1 MHPLLGSVA
10 RPGGRAPRHVT
21 TKGNHVHFRSRRL
34 LGAAAAT
41 AAVLLTAACG
51 SDSSGQESSSPSSS
65 EAAPSSSGAASS
77 ASSSSS
83 SSSSSSATGSNTIVV
98 DGTTIEAPWKPAC
111 QRSEDGTKGAIDLL
125 DMPSLEE
132 VEESGEIDS
141 TIVGADFDL
150 DGDEAT
156 LTGFRVTN
164 GFQEDLIGGRFG
176 DLIGN
181 EDDMTITYSQEAVRV
196 EGTAQGEVDGTE
208 RKDIPFVMDVGCT
221 TWMGLTNEGDVAPP
235 S

>member
-1 MHPLLGSVA
+1 MQIRA
-10 RPGGRAPRHVT
+10 R
-21 TKGNHVHFRSRRL
+21 RRL
-34 LGAAAAT
+34 AAAAAV
-41 AAVLLTAACG
+41 AAAALMTAACG
-51 SDSSGQESSSPSSS
+51 SDPSAQESSAQESSSQSSS
-65 EAAPSSSGAASS
+65 ETSH
-77 ASSSSS
+77 
-83 SSSSSSATGSNTIVV
+83 SSSSSATGSNTIVV

-111 QRSEDGTKGAIDLL
+111 QRSDNGTKGAIDLL

-141 TIVGADFDL
+141 IIVGADFDL

-164 GFQEDLIGGRFG
+164 GFKEDLIGGRFG
-176 DLIGN
+176 DLVGN
-181 EDDMTITYSQEAVRV
+181 EDDMRITYSQEAVRV

-208 RKDIPFVMDVGCT
+208 RRDIPFVMDVGCT
-221 TWMGLTNEGDVAPP
+221 YWMGLTDEGDVAPP

>member
-1 MHPLLGSVA
+1 M
-10 RPGGRAPRHVT
+10 
-21 TKGNHVHFRSRRL
+21 HFRTRRR

-41 AAVLLTAACG
+41 AAVLLTGACG
-51 SDSSGQESSSPSSS
+51 SDSSGEESPSPSSS
-65 EAAPSSSGAASS
+65 EAAPSSSGAA
-77 ASSSSS
+77 

-125 DMPSLEE
+125 DLPSLEE
-132 VEESGEIDS
+132 IEESGEIDS

-156 LTGFRVTN
+156 LTGFRVNN
-164 GFQEDLIGGRFG
+164 GSQEDLIGDRFG
-176 DLIGN
+176 DLVGN
-181 EDDMTITYSQEAVRV
+181 QDDMTITYSQEAVRV

>member
-1 MHPLLGSVA
+1 M
-10 RPGGRAPRHVT
+10 
-21 TKGNHVHFRSRRL
+21 
-34 LGAAAAT
+34 
-41 AAVLLTAACG
+41 
-51 SDSSGQESSSPSSS
+51 
-65 EAAPSSSGAASS
+65 
-77 ASSSSS
+77 

-111 QRSEDGTKGAIDLL
+111 QRSDNGTKGAIDLL

-132 VEESGEIDS
+132 VAEAGEIDS

-164 GFQEDLIGGRFG
+164 GSKEDLIGGRFG
-176 DLIGN
+176 DLVGN
-181 EDDMTITYSQEAVRV
+181 EDDMRITYSQEAVRV

-221 TWMGLTNEGDVAPP
+221 YWMGLTNEGDVAPP

>member
-1 MHPLLGSVA
+1 MRPLLGSVA

-21 TKGNHVHFRSRRL
+21 TKGNHVHFRSRRHL
-34 LGAAAAT
+34 AAAAAT

-51 SDSSGQESSSPSSS
+51 SDSSGEESSTSSSGEESSTSPS
-65 EAAPSSSGAASS
+65 SSSGAATSS
-77 ASSSSS
+77 GDGGD
-83 SSSSSSATGSNTIVV
+83 ATGSNTIVV

-125 DMPSLEE
+125 DLPSLDEI
-132 VEESGEIDS
+132 EESGEIDG

-156 LTGFRVTN
+156 LTGFRVNN
-164 GFQEDLIGGRFG
+164 GSQEDLIGDRFG
-176 DLIGN
+176 DLVGN
-181 EDDMTITYSQEAVRV
+181 QDDMTITYSQEAVRV

>member
-1 MHPLLGSVA
+1 MYK
-10 RPGGRAPRHVT
+10 R
-21 TKGNHVHFRSRRL
+21 
-34 LGAAAAT
+34 
-41 AAVLLTAACG
+41 
-51 SDSSGQESSSPSSS
+51 Q
-65 EAAPSSSGAASS
+65 
-77 ASSSSS
+77 
-83 SSSSSSATGSNTIVV
+83 
-98 DGTTIEAPWKPAC
+98 PWKPAC
-111 QRSEDGTKGAIDLL
+111 QRSDDGTKGAIDLL

-164 GFQEDLIGGRFG
+164 GSQEDLIADRFG
-176 DLIGN
+176 DLVGN

>member
-1 MHPLLGSVA
+1 MQIRA
-10 RPGGRAPRHVT
+10 R
-21 TKGNHVHFRSRRL
+21 RRL
-34 LGAAAAT
+34 AAAAAV
-41 AAVLLTAACG
+41 AAAALMTAACG
-51 SDSSGQESSSPSSS
+51 SDPSAQESSAQESSPQKSSPQESPSHSS
-65 EAAPSSSGAASS
+65 NETSH
-77 ASSSSS
+77 
-83 SSSSSSATGSNTIVV
+83 SSSSSATGSNTIVV

-111 QRSEDGTKGAIDLL
+111 QRSDNGTKGAIDLL

-141 TIVGADFDL
+141 IIVGADFDL

-164 GFQEDLIGGRFG
+164 GSKEDLIGGRFG
-176 DLIGN
+176 DLVGN
-181 EDDMTITYSQEAVRV
+181 EDDMRITYSQEAVRV

-208 RKDIPFVMDVGCT
+208 RRDIPFVMDVGCT
-221 TWMGLTNEGDVAPP
+221 YWMGLTDEGDVAPP

>member
-1 MHPLLGSVA
+1 MRPLLGSVA

-21 TKGNHVHFRSRRL
+21 TKGNHVHFRSRRHL
-34 LGAAAAT
+34 AAAAAT
-41 AAVLLTAACG
+41 AAVLTTVACG
-51 SDSSGQESSSPSSS
+51 SDSSGQESSTSPSSS
-65 EAAPSSSGAASS
+65 SGATTSSGDAGD
-77 ASSSSS
+77 
-83 SSSSSSATGSNTIVV
+83 ATGSNTIAV
-98 DGTTIEAPWKPAC
+98 DGTTIEATWKPAC

-125 DMPSLEE
+125 DLPSLEE
-132 VEESGEIDS
+132 IEESGELDG

-164 GFQEDLIGGRFG
+164 GSQEDLIGDRFG
-176 DLIGN
+176 DLVGN
-181 EDDMTITYSQEAVRV
+181 QDDMTITYSDKAVRV
-196 EGTAQGEVDGTE
+196 EGTASGEVDGKKRE
-208 RKDIPFVMDVGCT
+208 DIPFVMDVGCT

>member
-1 MHPLLGSVA
+1 MRPLLGSLA
-10 RPGGRAPRHVT
+10 RPGGRSPRHVT
-21 TKGNHVHFRSRRL
+21 TKGNHVHFRSRRR
-34 LGAAAAT
+34 LGAAAA

-65 EAAPSSSGAASS
+65 EAASSSSGAASS
-77 ASSSSS
+77 SSGAASSSP
-83 SSSSSSATGSNTIVV
+83 SSATGSNTIVV

-125 DMPSLEE
+125 DLPSLEE
-132 VEESGEIDS
+132 IEESGEIDS

-176 DLIGN
+176 DLVGN

>member
-1 MHPLLGSVA
+1 MH
-10 RPGGRAPRHVT
+10 
-21 TKGNHVHFRSRRL
+21 SRTRRR

-41 AAVLLTAACG
+41 AAVLLTGACG
-51 SDSSGQESSSPSSS
+51 SDSSGEESPSPSSS
-65 EAAPSSSGAASS
+65 EAAPSSSGAA
-77 ASSSSS
+77 

-125 DMPSLEE
+125 DLPSLEE
-132 VEESGEIDS
+132 IEESGEIDS

-156 LTGFRVTN
+156 LTGFRVNN
-164 GFQEDLIGGRFG
+164 GSQEDLIGGRFG

>member
-1 MHPLLGSVA
+1 M
-10 RPGGRAPRHVT
+10 
-21 TKGNHVHFRSRRL
+21 HFRSRRHL
-34 LGAAAAT
+34 AAAAAT

-51 SDSSGQESSSPSSS
+51 SDSSGEESSTSSSGEESSTSPS
-65 EAAPSSSGAASS
+65 SSSGAATSS
-77 ASSSSS
+77 GDGGD
-83 SSSSSSATGSNTIVV
+83 ATGSNTIVV

-125 DMPSLEE
+125 DLPSLDEI
-132 VEESGEIDS
+132 EESGEIDG

-156 LTGFRVTN
+156 LTGFRVNN
-164 GFQEDLIGGRFG
+164 GSQEDLIGDRFG
-176 DLIGN
+176 DLVGN
-181 EDDMTITYSQEAVRV
+181 QDDMTITYSQEAVRV

>member
-1 MHPLLGSVA
+1 MH
-10 RPGGRAPRHVT
+10 
-21 TKGNHVHFRSRRL
+21 SRTRRR

-41 AAVLLTAACG
+41 AAVLLTGACG
-51 SDSSGQESSSPSSS
+51 SDSSGEESPSPSSS
-65 EAAPSSSGAASS
+65 EAAPSSSGAA
-77 ASSSSS
+77 

-125 DMPSLEE
+125 DLPSLEE
-132 VEESGEIDS
+132 IEESGEIDS

-156 LTGFRVTN
+156 LTGFRVNN
-164 GFQEDLIGGRFG
+164 GSQEDLIGDRFG
-176 DLIGN
+176 DLVGN
-181 EDDMTITYSQEAVRV
+181 QDDMTITYSQEAVRV

>member
-1 MHPLLGSVA
+1 M
-10 RPGGRAPRHVT
+10 
-21 TKGNHVHFRSRRL
+21 HFRSRRHL
-34 LGAAAAT
+34 AAAAAT
-41 AAVLLTAACG
+41 AAVLLTGACG
-51 SDSSGQESSSPSSS
+51 SDSSGEESPSPSSS
-65 EAAPSSSGAASS
+65 EAAPSSSGAA
-77 ASSSSS
+77 

-156 LTGFRVTN
+156 LTGFRVNN
-164 GFQEDLIGGRFG
+164 GSQEDLIGGRFG

>member
-1 MHPLLGSVA
+1 M
-10 RPGGRAPRHVT
+10 
-21 TKGNHVHFRSRRL
+21 HFRTRRR

-51 SDSSGQESSSPSSS
+51 SDSSGEESPSSS
-65 EAAPSSSGAASS
+65 EAAPSSSAATSS
-77 ASSSSS
+77 GDGGE
-83 SSSSSSATGSNTIVV
+83 ATGSNTIVV

-111 QRSEDGTKGAIDLL
+111 QRSDDGTKGAIDLL

-164 GFQEDLIGGRFG
+164 GFQEDLIADRFG
-176 DLIGN
+176 DLVGN
-181 EDDMTITYSQEAVRV
+181 QDDMTITYSDKAVRV
-196 EGTAQGEVDGTE
+196 EGTAQGEVDGTKRE
-208 RKDIPFVMDVGCT
+208 DIPFVMDVGCT

>member
-1 MHPLLGSVA
+1 M
-10 RPGGRAPRHVT
+10 
-21 TKGNHVHFRSRRL
+21 HFRSRRR

-51 SDSSGQESSSPSSS
+51 SDPSGEESSTSPS
-65 EAAPSSSGAASS
+65 SSSGAATSS
-77 ASSSSS
+77 ADGGE
-83 SSSSSSATGSNTIVV
+83 ATGSNTIVV

-125 DMPSLEE
+125 DLPSLEE
-132 VEESGEIDS
+132 IEESGEIDS

-164 GFQEDLIGGRFG
+164 GSQEDLIADRFG
-176 DLIGN
+176 DLVGN

>member
-1 MHPLLGSVA
+1 MRPLLGSLA
-10 RPGGRAPRHVT
+10 RPGGRSPRHVT

-34 LGAAAAT
+34 LGAAAA

-51 SDSSGQESSSPSSS
+51 SDPSGEESSTSPS
-65 EAAPSSSGAASS
+65 SSSGAATSS
-77 ASSSSS
+77 ADGGE
-83 SSSSSSATGSNTIVV
+83 ATGSNTIVV

-111 QRSEDGTKGAIDLL
+111 QRSDDGTKGAIDLL

-156 LTGFRVTN
+156 LTGFRVNN
-164 GFQEDLIGGRFG
+164 GSQEDLIGGRFG

>member
-1 MHPLLGSVA
+1 M
-10 RPGGRAPRHVT
+10 
-21 TKGNHVHFRSRRL
+21 
-34 LGAAAAT
+34 
-41 AAVLLTAACG
+41 
-51 SDSSGQESSSPSSS
+51 
-65 EAAPSSSGAASS
+65 
-77 ASSSSS
+77 
-83 SSSSSSATGSNTIVV
+83 

-125 DMPSLEE
+125 DLPSLEE
-132 VEESGEIDS
+132 IEESGEIDS

-156 LTGFRVTN
+156 LTGFRVNN
-164 GFQEDLIGGRFG
+164 GSQEDLIGGRFG

>member
-1 MHPLLGSVA
+1 M
-10 RPGGRAPRHVT
+10 
-21 TKGNHVHFRSRRL
+21 HFRSRRHL
-34 LGAAAAT
+34 AAAAAT

-51 SDSSGQESSSPSSS
+51 SDSSGEESPSPSSSEAAPSSS
-65 EAAPSSSGAASS
+65 EAAPSSSGAA
-77 ASSSSS
+77 SS

-125 DMPSLEE
+125 DLPSLEE
-132 VEESGEIDS
+132 IEESGEIDS

-156 LTGFRVTN
+156 LTGFRVNN
-164 GFQEDLIGGRFG
+164 GSQEDLIGGRFG

>member
-1 MHPLLGSVA
+1 MVWNTLTRLSEWYLTHTGPCIVNYDEGRGVSVEV
-10 RPGGRAPRHVT
+10 PYLHV
-21 TKGNHVHFRSRRL
+21 V
-34 LGAAAAT
+34 
-41 AAVLLTAACG
+41 
-51 SDSSGQESSSPSSS
+51 SPSEDWLISPQFNTDV
-65 EAAPSSSGAASS
+65 APFLNLQWRRRFANGM
-77 ASSSSS
+77 
-83 SSSSSSATGSNTIVV
+83 VV
-98 DGTTIEAPWKPAC
+98 VRGGYTYE
-111 QRSEDGTKGAIDLL
+111 RNFG
-125 DMPSLEE
+125 
-132 VEESGEIDS
+132 
-141 TIVGADFDL
+141 DFDL

-164 GFQEDLIGGRFG
+164 GSKEDLIGGRFG
-176 DLIGN
+176 DLVGN

>member
-1 MHPLLGSVA
+1 MQIRA
-10 RPGGRAPRHVT
+10 R
-21 TKGNHVHFRSRRL
+21 RRL
-34 LGAAAAT
+34 AAAAAV
-41 AAVLLTAACG
+41 AAAALMTAACG
-51 SDSSGQESSSPSSS
+51 SDPSAQESSPQKSSPQKSPSHSS
-65 EAAPSSSGAASS
+65 NETSH
-77 ASSSSS
+77 
-83 SSSSSSATGSNTIVV
+83 SSSSSATGSNTIVV

-111 QRSEDGTKGAIDLL
+111 QRSDNGTKGAIDLL

-141 TIVGADFDL
+141 IIVGADFDL

-164 GFQEDLIGGRFG
+164 GSQEDLIGGRFG
-176 DLIGN
+176 DLVGN
-181 EDDMTITYSQEAVRV
+181 EDDMRITYSQEAVRV

-208 RKDIPFVMDVGCT
+208 RRDIPFVMDVGCT
-221 TWMGLTNEGDVAPP
+221 YWMGLTDEGDVAPP

>member
-1 MHPLLGSVA
+1 MRPLLGSVA

-21 TKGNHVHFRSRRL
+21 TKGNHVHFRSRRHL
-34 LGAAAAT
+34 AAAAAT

-51 SDSSGQESSSPSSS
+51 SGSSGEESSTSPS
-65 EAAPSSSGAASS
+65 SSSGAATSS
-77 ASSSSS
+77 GDGGE
-83 SSSSSSATGSNTIVV
+83 ATGSNTIVV

-125 DMPSLEE
+125 DLPSLEE
-132 VEESGEIDS
+132 IEESGEIDS

-164 GFQEDLIGGRFG
+164 GSQEDLIADRFG
-176 DLIGN
+176 DLVGN

>member
-1 MHPLLGSVA
+1 M
-10 RPGGRAPRHVT
+10 
-21 TKGNHVHFRSRRL
+21 HFRTRRR

-41 AAVLLTAACG
+41 AAVLLTGACG
-51 SDSSGQESSSPSSS
+51 SDSSGEESPSPSSS
-65 EAAPSSSGAASS
+65 EAAPSSSGAA
-77 ASSSSS
+77 

-111 QRSEDGTKGAIDLL
+111 QRSDNGTKGAIDLL

-164 GFQEDLIGGRFG
+164 GFQEDLIADRFG
-176 DLIGN
+176 DLVGN
-181 EDDMTITYSQEAVRV
+181 QDDMTITYSDKAVRV
-196 EGTAQGEVDGTE
+196 EGTAQGEVDGTKRE
-208 RKDIPFVMDVGCT
+208 DIPFVMDVGCT

>member
-1 MHPLLGSVA
+1 MRPLLGSVA

-21 TKGNHVHFRSRRL
+21 TKGNHVHFRSRRHL
-34 LGAAAAT
+34 AAAAAT

-65 EAAPSSSGAASS
+65 GAASSSSGAASS
-77 ASSSSS
+77 SSSSS
-83 SSSSSSATGSNTIVV
+83 PSSATGSNTIVV
-98 DGTTIEAPWKPAC
+98 DGTTIEATWKPAC

-125 DMPSLEE
+125 DLPSLDEI
-132 VEESGEIDS
+132 EESGELDG

-156 LTGFRVTN
+156 LTGFRVNN
-164 GFQEDLIGGRFG
+164 GSQEDLIGDRFG
-176 DLIGN
+176 DLVGN
-181 EDDMTITYSQEAVRV
+181 QDDMTITYSQEAVRV

>member
-1 MHPLLGSVA
+1 M
-10 RPGGRAPRHVT
+10 
-21 TKGNHVHFRSRRL
+21 HFRSRRHL
-34 LGAAAAT
+34 AAAAAT
-41 AAVLLTAACG
+41 AAVLLTGACG
-51 SDSSGQESSSPSSS
+51 SDSSGEESPSPSSS
-65 EAAPSSSGAASS
+65 EAAPSSSGAA
-77 ASSSSS
+77 

-98 DGTTIEAPWKPAC
+98 DGTMIEAPWKPAC

-125 DMPSLEE
+125 DLPSLEE
-132 VEESGEIDS
+132 IEESGEIDS

-164 GFQEDLIGGRFG
+164 GSQEDLIGGRFG

-208 RKDIPFVMDVGCT
+208 RKDTPFVMDVGCT

>member
-1 MHPLLGSVA
+1 MQICA
-10 RPGGRAPRHVT
+10 R
-21 TKGNHVHFRSRRL
+21 RRL
-34 LGAAAAT
+34 AAAAAV
-41 AAVLLTAACG
+41 AAAALMTAACG
-51 SDSSGQESSSPSSS
+51 SDPSAQESSAQDSSGQESSSPSSS
-65 EAAPSSSGAASS
+65 EAAPSSSGAA
-77 ASSSSS
+77 SS

-125 DMPSLEE
+125 DLPSLEE
-132 VEESGEIDS
+132 IEESGEIDS
-141 TIVGADFDL
+141 IIVGADFDL

-156 LTGFRVTN
+156 LTGFRVNN
-164 GFQEDLIGGRFG
+164 GSQEDLIGGRFG

-181 EDDMTITYSQEAVRV
+181 EDDMTISYSQEAVRV

-221 TWMGLTNEGDVAPP
+221 YWMGLTDEGDVAPP

>member
-1 MHPLLGSVA
+1 MQIRA
-10 RPGGRAPRHVT
+10 R
-21 TKGNHVHFRSRRL
+21 RRL
-34 LGAAAAT
+34 AAAAAV
-41 AAVLLTAACG
+41 AAAALMTAACG
-51 SDSSGQESSSPSSS
+51 SDPSAPESSAQESSAQESSSQSSS
-65 EAAPSSSGAASS
+65 ETSH
-77 ASSSSS
+77 
-83 SSSSSSATGSNTIVV
+83 SSSSSATGSNTIVV

-111 QRSEDGTKGAIDLL
+111 QRSDNGTKGAIDLL

-141 TIVGADFDL
+141 IIVGADFDL

-164 GFQEDLIGGRFG
+164 GSKEDLIGGRFG
-176 DLIGN
+176 DLVGN
-181 EDDMTITYSQEAVRV
+181 EDDMRITYSQEAVRV

-208 RKDIPFVMDVGCT
+208 RRDIPFVMDVGCT
-221 TWMGLTNEGDVAPP
+221 YWMGLTNEGDVAPP

>member
-1 MHPLLGSVA
+1 MRPLLGTVA

-21 TKGNHVHFRSRRL
+21 TKGNHVHFRSRRHL
-34 LGAAAAT
+34 AAAAAT

-51 SDSSGQESSSPSSS
+51 SDSSGEESSTSPS
-65 EAAPSSSGAASS
+65 SSSGAATSS
-77 ASSSSS
+77 GDGGD
-83 SSSSSSATGSNTIVV
+83 ATGSNTIVV
-98 DGTTIEAPWKPAC
+98 DGTTIEATWKPAC

-132 VEESGEIDS
+132 IEESGELDG

-164 GFQEDLIGGRFG
+164 GSQEDLIGDRFG
-176 DLIGN
+176 DLVGN
-181 EDDMTITYSQEAVRV
+181 QDDMTITYSDKAVRV
-196 EGTAQGEVDGTE
+196 EGTASGEVDGKKRE
-208 RKDIPFVMDVGCT
+208 DIPFVMDVGCT

>member
-1 MHPLLGSVA
+1 M
-10 RPGGRAPRHVT
+10 
-21 TKGNHVHFRSRRL
+21 HFRSRRHL
-34 LGAAAAT
+34 AAAAAT

-65 EAAPSSSGAASS
+65 EAAPSSSGAA
-77 ASSSSS
+77 SS

-125 DMPSLEE
+125 DLPSLDEI
-132 VEESGEIDS
+132 EESGEIDG

-156 LTGFRVTN
+156 LTGFRVNN
-164 GFQEDLIGGRFG
+164 GSQEDLIGGRFG

>member
-1 MHPLLGSVA
+1 MRPLLGSVA

-21 TKGNHVHFRSRRL
+21 TKGNHVHFRSRRHL
-34 LGAAAAT
+34 AAAAAT

-51 SDSSGQESSSPSSS
+51 SDSSGEESSTSPS
-65 EAAPSSSGAASS
+65 SSSGAATSS
-77 ASSSSS
+77 ADGGE
-83 SSSSSSATGSNTIVV
+83 ATGSNTIVV

-125 DMPSLEE
+125 DLPSLDEI
-132 VEESGEIDS
+132 EESGEIDG

-156 LTGFRVTN
+156 LTGFRVNN
-164 GFQEDLIGGRFG
+164 GSQEDLIGDRFG
-176 DLIGN
+176 DLVGN
-181 EDDMTITYSQEAVRV
+181 QDDMTITYSQEAVRV

>member
-1 MHPLLGSVA
+1 M
-10 RPGGRAPRHVT
+10 
-21 TKGNHVHFRSRRL
+21 HFRTRRR

-41 AAVLLTAACG
+41 AAVLLTGACG
-51 SDSSGQESSSPSSS
+51 SDSSGEESPSSS
-65 EAAPSSSGAASS
+65 EAAPSSSGAA
-77 ASSSSS
+77 

-125 DMPSLEE
+125 DLPSLEE
-132 VEESGEIDS
+132 IEESGEIDS

-156 LTGFRVTN
+156 LTGFRVNN
-164 GFQEDLIGGRFG
+164 GSQEDLIGGRFG

>member
-1 MHPLLGSVA
+1 MRPLLGSLA
-10 RPGGRAPRHVT
+10 RPGGRSPRHVT
-21 TKGNHVHFRSRRL
+21 TKGNHVHFRSRRR

-65 EAAPSSSGAASS
+65 GAASSSSGAASS
-77 ASSSSS
+77 SSSSS
-83 SSSSSSATGSNTIVV
+83 PSSATGSNTIVV

-125 DMPSLEE
+125 DLPSLEE
-132 VEESGEIDS
+132 IEESGEIDS
-141 TIVGADFDL
+141 TIVGADFNL

-176 DLIGN
+176 DLVGN
-181 EDDMTITYSQEAVRV
+181 EDAMTITYSQEAVRV

-208 RKDIPFVMDVGCT
+208 RNDIPFVMDVGCT

>member
-1 MHPLLGSVA
+1 MRPLLGSVA

-21 TKGNHVHFRSRRL
+21 TKGNHVHFRTRRR

-51 SDSSGQESSSPSSS
+51 SDPSGEESSTSPS
-65 EAAPSSSGAASS
+65 SSSGAATSS
-77 ASSSSS
+77 GDGGD
-83 SSSSSSATGSNTIVV
+83 ATGSNTIVV
-98 DGTTIEAPWKPAC
+98 DGTTIEATWKPAC

-125 DMPSLEE
+125 DLPSLEE
-132 VEESGEIDS
+132 IEESGEIDS

-156 LTGFRVTN
+156 LTGFRVNN
-164 GFQEDLIGGRFG
+164 GSQEDLIGGRFG

>member
-1 MHPLLGSVA
+1 M
-10 RPGGRAPRHVT
+10 
-21 TKGNHVHFRSRRL
+21 HFRTRRR

-51 SDSSGQESSSPSSS
+51 SDSSGQESPSSSEAAPSSS
-65 EAAPSSSGAASS
+65 EAAPSSSGAA
-77 ASSSSS
+77 

-125 DMPSLEE
+125 DLPSLEE
-132 VEESGEIDS
+132 IEESGELDG

-156 LTGFRVTN
+156 LTGFRVNN
-164 GFQEDLIGGRFG
+164 G
-176 DLIGN
+176 
-181 EDDMTITYSQEAVRV
+181 S
-196 EGTAQGEVDGTE
+196 
-208 RKDIPFVMDVGCT
+208 
-221 TWMGLTNEGDVAPP
+221 
-235 S
+235 

>member
-1 MHPLLGSVA
+1 MRPLLGSLA
-10 RPGGRAPRHVT
+10 RPGGRSPRHVT

-34 LGAAAAT
+34 LGAAAA

-65 EAAPSSSGAASS
+65 GAASSSSGAA
-77 ASSSSS
+77 

-111 QRSEDGTKGAIDLL
+111 QRSDDGTKGAIDLL
-125 DMPSLEE
+125 DLPSLEE
-132 VEESGEIDS
+132 IEESGEIDS

-156 LTGFRVTN
+156 LTGFRVNN
-164 GFQEDLIGGRFG
+164 GSQEDLIGGRFG